1 MFDKI
6 WYLESLNLFSKM
18 TMEDKI
24 YLDKIT
30 EMSETEKFQPIFL
43 PGDKANNIY
52 IIKTGKVKI
61 SKLFEDGKQV
71 TLSIL
76 NSGDILGEIALL
88 GEEEQNTI
96 AEALE
101 NTYLC
106 MIEKKDFEN
115 LLMMKPELNLKITKL
130 IGWRLKNVENRIENL
145 IFRDVTSRIIHTL
158 LELAK
163 SYKKE
168 TPDGIEIN
176 LRLTH
181 EELGQ
186 LVAVNRQTVTTK
198 LNEIKQKGLIELKR
212 SRIVLKDLKK
222 LEQLL

>member
-1 MFDKI
+1 
-6 WYLESLNLFSKM
+6 
-18 TMEDKI
+18 MEDKI
-24 YLDKIT
+24 HLDKIT
-30 EMSETEKFQPIFL
+30 EMAETEKFQPIFL

-76 NSGDILGEIALL
+76 NSGDIMGEIALL

-168 TPDGIEIN
+168 TSDGIEIN